1 MSKERKMPNIT
12 VTRENNR
19 EKRIQF
25 YVFLIELAL
34 ELERK
39 EATLNEPTPT
49 SV

>member
-1 MSKERKMPNIT
+1 MDKPNIT

-34 ELERK
+34 EQERK
-39 EATLNEPTPT
+39 AKEAQNANTC
-49 SV
+49 